1 MEYCNGLSLDKL
13 LEHRKFLTEAETR
26 HIIKK
31 IALGLKDMSDFD
43 YVHRDLKPDNVVLNF
58 PEKGLQ
64 GMRLT
69 KEQLHECYADVSSCE
84 VKICDLGFARAI

>member
-1 MEYCNGLSLDKL
+1 
-13 LEHRKFLTEAETR
+13 
-26 HIIKK
+26 
-31 IALGLKDMSDFD
+31 MSDFD